1 VERLS
6 VWVGA
11 GLVTV
16 GVSAAMIAGAGVALA
31 DSGSASESGA
41 SSSSESSESAN
52 HDATKPDLKKNAD
65 KPAKPKKQKQKQK
78 PATAESGE
86 TQTGNGK
93 ATDSDAD
100 VSAPD
105 PSTPEPAPE
114 IAKADD
120 TAKANRTDKA
130 ARTAHRADVSA
141 VSRVSAGEAT
151 TRTDGKADSPKAA
164 AVETVSK
171 PEVGVDGTSEP
182 SGNTTTVAADVQPSL
197 HAAVESTTKLES
209 GSAAEVTATATAPRP
224 SIVGLL
230 TSVVFSL
237 LSGLERLV
245 TGPPVVPGG
254 STVTVRNSSLQIT
267 DGLTVPA
274 NWYYPEGEDPPDRLI
289 LLQHGFLAIGPMYSY
304 TAARLAESTDSIV
317 VTPTLT
323 SNPFA
328 DGGLWLGGDG
338 MHTAVA
344 NLFVGS
350 RTALTASALAAGYAE
365 QYNLDPEDAVLPEKF
380 ALAGHSLGGALV
392 SGVAGHLVDNG
403 AADDLVGVIL
413 LDGVPTGDQL
423 PNALTKLAA
432 YQTKTGRYIPVR
444 EIGAPLNLWNSPS
457 NVNQSLSQARPN
469 HFNGVILTGGVHMD
483 SMQGHNPLIQF
494 FAYVA
499 AGFPQKQN
507 PPAVQE
513 LMVDWFDDWFDGHPF
528 VDDNLAPGSTITIDT
543 PKGPATGTVI
553 GTPVAVSSSSK
564 ESDLSVAV

>member
-1 VERLS
+1 MERLS

-16 GVSAAMIAGAGVALA
+16 GMSAAMIAGAGAALA
-31 DSGSASESGA
+31 DTGSSSESGA
-41 SSSSESSESAN
+41 PSSSESSEPAN
-52 HDATKPDLKKNAD
+52 HDAAKPDLKKTSD
-65 KPAKPKKQKQKQK
+65 KPAKPKKKQKQKQK
-78 PATAESGE
+78 ESTAD
-86 TQTGNGK
+86 K
-93 ATDSDAD
+93 ATDPDAAASTDDNPASD
-100 VSAPD
+100 PD
-105 PSTPEPAPE
+105 KTNKSDKTTTPSE
-114 IAKADD
+114 
-120 TAKANRTDKA
+120 
-130 ARTAHRADVSA
+130 ADVSA
-141 VSRVSAGEAT
+141 VSRVPAGASTAHRNTKEL
-151 TRTDGKADSPKAA
+151 RSKAA
-164 AVETVSK
+164 AVDTVSD
-171 PEVGVDGTSEP
+171 PQVGIATSAP
-182 SGNTTTVAADVQPSL
+182 SEDTTKEAPAAGSSL
-197 HAAVESTTKLES
+197 RAAVESTTAVES

-224 SIVGLL
+224 SIVGVL

-237 LSGLERLV
+237 LSGLERVV

-267 DGLTVPA
+267 DKLTVPA

-304 TAARLAESTDSIV
+304 TAARLAESTNSIV

-338 MHTAVA
+338 MHQAVA
-344 NLFVGS
+344 DLFVGN

-365 QYNLDPEDAVLPEKF
+365 QYNLDPTQAVLPEKF

-432 YQTKTGRYIPVR
+432 YEKATKRYIPVR

-457 NVNQSLSQARPN
+457 NVNQSLSQARPD

-483 SMQGHNPLIQF
+483 SMQGHNPLIQLL
-494 FAYVA
+494 AYVA
-499 AGFPQKQN
+499 AGFPQAQN
-507 PPAVQE
+507 PPAVQD
-513 LMVDWFDDWFDGHPF
+513 LMVDWLDDWFADHPF
-528 VDDNLAPGSTITIDT
+528 VDDNLVPGSTITIDT

-553 GTPVAVSSSSK
+553 GTPPAVSLSTR
-564 ESDLSVAV
+564 EADLSVAV